1 MKKVGSL
8 DSSRAI
14 GGPQLGTRSGIPT
27 STQRLLFFVWISIGL
42 TPLVLQARSYIRFV
56 TPHKISRG
64 LLPPDT
70 DAQENSD
77 LLQHCPVEGLFIAGI
92 WWNVVPAH
100 YYPAENGLL
109 CHFTVPQYNIHG
121 NYYLGS
127 KTTKASI
134 TTPPSCANKS
144 FPFSHYFYHGS
155 IGYFGFYEEAKGTY
169 CENDRTAYVLV
180 EGLGTYDS
188 NGPALTY
195 DQGSTE
201 YRNSYWYGISG
212 SVWIA
217 YRCLMLRRSYISCKR
232 YGKRC
237 DRLCERLRLNDA
249 VVYVQESMR
258 LSAYDARNYQRL
270 ALLYLLVEGLMGDL
284 FLLIAQEGF
293 VGRVQYISL
302 GYNLSG
308 VMSMLF
314 EMIETMHW
322 MKEWVRCLIKR
333 LLFNYETMLFGECI
347 CSAAMQ
353 HYLTA
358 LNRSKGFKHSDPA
371 SRLVSPYVWSLVG
384 HGVIV
389 LGCVLVLVAV
399 RSLGAIIYMRIKYG
413 CFVVLITPCSVDATL
428 GIRGKLVVLGGYT
441 YENGKLYYKVDTLKA
456 FGMMRMVDDTGKEYL
471 VLHKLYWVV
480 IPRRDLFVIG
490 AVSGRKVE
498 PCSERLCS
506 GVVSSFTQVLG
517 GVVGNTGS
525 NRWIHGPFDNKVAL
539 APATIKVSCPQSPRT
554 LQVSSPRA
562 PLPTRPVILESFR

>member
-1 MKKVGSL
+1 MKKVRSL
-8 DSSRAI
+8 DSSLVI
-14 GGPQLGTRSGIPT
+14 GGPQLGARSGIPI
-27 STQRLLFFVWISIGL
+27 SAQRLLFLVWMSIGV

-56 TPHKISRG
+56 TPHKISRS

-70 DAQENSD
+70 DVHNNSD
-77 LLQHCPVEGLFIAGI
+77 LMHHCPVEGLFIAGI
-92 WWNVVPAH
+92 WWNVVPAQ
-100 YYPAENGLL
+100 YYPADNGLL

-121 NYYLGS
+121 NYYLGNN
-127 KTTKASI
+127 TTNASS
-134 TTPPSCANKS
+134 TTPPSCADES
-144 FPFSHYFYHGS
+144 VPFSHYFYHGS
-155 IGYFGFYEEAKGTY
+155 IGYFAFYEEAKGTY
-169 CENDRTAYVLV
+169 CVNDRTAYVLV

-188 NGPALTY
+188 NGPSLTY

-201 YRNSYWYGISG
+201 YRDSYWYGISG

-217 YRCLMLRRSYISCKR
+217 YRVLMLRRSYISCKR

-237 DRLCERLRLNDA
+237 DRMSEGLRLNDA

-258 LSAYDARNYQRL
+258 LSAYDARNYHRL

-284 FLLIAQEGF
+284 FLLIAQEGII
-293 VGRVQYISL
+293 GRVQYISL

-333 LLFNYETMLFGECI
+333 LLFNYETMLLGECI
-347 CSAAMQ
+347 CAAAMQ

-358 LNRSKGFKHSDPA
+358 LNRSRGFKHSDSA

-389 LGCVLVLVAV
+389 LGCVLVLVTV

-413 CFVVLITPCSVDATL
+413 CFAVLITPCSVDATL

-441 YENGKLYYKVDTLKA
+441 YENGKLYYKLATLKA
-456 FGMMRMVDDTGKEYL
+456 FGMMRMVEDTGNEFL
-471 VLHKLYWVV
+471 VLHKLYWIA

-490 AVSGRKVE
+490 AVNGRKVQ
-498 PCSERLCS
+498 PSSERLCS

-517 GVVGNTGS
+517 GVVGNAGS
-525 NRWIHGPFDNKVAL
+525 NRWIHGAFDNRVAL
-539 APATIKVSCPQSPRT
+539 APATIKVSCPQP
-554 LQVSSPRA
+554 
-562 PLPTRPVILESFR
+562 PLLFE